1 METGSDVLVVGAGI
15 VGSSAA
21 YALAKAGAKAT
32 VVEQTHPAGGPT
44 GKSSALLHA
53 FYLLPEL
60 SQLSIRGREIL
71 VSLPELAGEGSFV
84 SQIGMMWVC
93 GPDNET
99 AWAAAAERIRGEG
112 ADMQT
117 LSPHEFSRLAP
128 GFSPDGAA
136 LAIWEPEYGYADA
149 FGATN
154 AIARLARRHGAD
166 LRQNTGVRRLLR
178 QGDRV
183 HGVELADGS
192 TLEADRVVLA
202 AGPWTRRLLATV
214 GLDLP
219 LHIER
224 HPMAVLEAYGQA
236 RSVMPFAWCDDI
248 SCNYARP
255 DGDGVVL
262 AGAWAGG
269 GTGVRHE
276 TAGRPREVDD
286 PDSYMEGVDEAE
298 SAAIV
303 ETFARGVPAMLEL
316 GIRPGYAGLY
326 DMSPDDLP
334 VIGPMEGVEGLVV
347 AAGSSGHGFKTGPA
361 VGEAIARLVL
371 EGEQPILKPFAP
383 ARFASSPRQSQRTA
397 G

>member
-1 METGSDVLVVGAGI
+1 MGSDVLVVGAGI
-15 VGSSAA
+15 VGTSTA
-21 YALAKAGAKAT
+21 YALAKAGARAT

-44 GKSSALLHA
+44 GKSSAILHA

-84 SQIGMMWVC
+84 SQVGMMWVC
-93 GPDNET
+93 GPDNVA
-99 AWAAAAERIRGEG
+99 AWARAAERIRGEG
-112 ADMQT
+112 ADMHT
-117 LSPHEFSRLAP
+117 LSPDAFARAAP
-128 GFSPDGAA
+128 GFSTDGVA

-154 AIARLARRHGAD
+154 AIARLARRHGAE
-166 LRQNTGVRRLLR
+166 LRQNTGVRRLVR

-183 HGVELADGS
+183 RGVELADGV

-202 AGPWTRRLLATV
+202 AGPWTRRLLATI

-219 LHIER
+219 LHVER
-224 HPMAVLEAYGQA
+224 HPMAVLDAGGRA
-236 RSVMPFAWCDDI
+236 KDVMPFAWCDDV

-276 TAGRPREVDD
+276 EAGRPREVQN
-286 PDSYMEGVDEAE
+286 PDAYKEGVDEAE
-298 SAAIV
+298 SVEIV
-303 ETFARGVPAMLEL
+303 ETFATRVPALLDL

-334 VIGPMEGVEGLVV
+334 VVGPMEGVEGLVV

-361 VGEAIARLVL
+361 MGEAIARLVL
-371 EGEQPILKPFAP
+371 EGEQPILKPFSP
-383 ARFASSPRQSQRTA
+383 DRFAAGRQAQRLA